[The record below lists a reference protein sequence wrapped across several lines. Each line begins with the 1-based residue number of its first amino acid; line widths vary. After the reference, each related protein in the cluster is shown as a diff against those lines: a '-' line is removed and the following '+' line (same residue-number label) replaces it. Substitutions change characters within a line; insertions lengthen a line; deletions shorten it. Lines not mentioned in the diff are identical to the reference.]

1 MQDIN
6 EFRGSN
12 YYLSNFCEVPFVYNG
27 IRYRSVENAFQA
39 AKVFDKDT
47 QLKMAQV
54 SPSDAKYMGR
64 RVSLRPD
71 WEDVKEGIMKDIVR
85 CKFEQHPDLAD
96 KLVSTG
102 NCVLTEGNTWNDR
115 YWGVDLRTGRG
126 ANHLGQI
133 LMELREEF
141 AIERGVSLES
151 KDDIDLGFN

>member
-1 MQDIN
+1 MQDIS

-12 YYLSNFCEVPFVYNG
+12 YYLSNFYEVPFVYNG

-39 AKVFDKDT
+39 AKVFDRDV
-47 QLKMAQV
+47 QLKMSQV
-54 SPSDAKYMGR
+54 SPSDAKHMGR

-71 WEDVKEGIMKDIVR
+71 WEDVKVGIMKDIVR

-102 NCVLTEGNTWNDR
+102 NCELTEGNTWNDR

-141 AIERGVSLES
+141 AIERGVSLKS
-151 KDDIDLGFN
+151 KDGADLDFN